1 MGTKARGPQLSPTH
15 LMSSAGGESAVAVLA
30 RSGRISVVADEEE
43 CMADR
48 FGLSYL
54 HTHLA
59 FAVGA
64 DVDVEPDVAF
74 FDSHFARGPVE
85 PVEPVERVDEEPPTA
100 TIAVRRTEPRPAPDD
115 AEPVLIRRS
124 RTEFFTVRARQVG
137 GPERP
142 GLVCDASGTWL
153 AFTPGRH
160 HVRLDVPGH
169 RPGRELIELVRNTV
183 LGNEENHGVVIVH
196 AAVVDLGRRAVVIVG
211 RKGAGKTSSALEM
224 ILHHGGR
231 MLSGDKALLLPAGA
245 SGVVG
250 AGAGGDAGGD
260 GPGAGAVRV
269 AGWPDWPH
277 VGLGTVSRFQQ
288 LVEGFDLGP
297 LVGEARAGG
306 DLWSMRHKVPLDP
319 AGYAEVVDF
328 CPPGTILPVAAV
340 VYPCLGPRT
349 PEGLTPCRHEPHRL
363 APHVESSFD
372 SGTAG
377 WNPLVAPSPRLAAY
391 RDDAIRR
398 LAACPAFE
406 LSGTGALHP
415 ADLDR
420 LAAAI
425 S

>member
-1 MGTKARGPQLSPTH
+1 
-15 LMSSAGGESAVAVLA
+15 
-30 RSGRISVVADEEE
+30 
-43 CMADR
+43 MADR
-48 FGLSYL
+48 FGLIYL

-74 FDSHFARGPVE
+74 FASHFARGPVG
-85 PVEPVERVDEEPPTA
+85 DEPPTA
-100 TIAVRRTEPRPAPDD
+100 TVAVHRTAPRPAPDD

-196 AAVVDLGRRAVVIVG
+196 AAVVDLGGRAVVIVG
-211 RKGAGKTSSALEM
+211 PKGAGKTSTALEM

-231 MLSGDKALLLPAGA
+231 MLSGDKALLLPAGP
-245 SGVVG
+245 GT
-250 AGAGGDAGGD
+250 GAGGD
-260 GPGAGAVRV
+260 AVRV

-277 VGLGTVSRFQQ
+277 VGLGTVSRFPQ
-288 LVEGFDLGP
+288 LVDGFDLGP
-297 LVGEARAGG
+297 QVGEARAGG

-340 VYPCLGPRT
+340 VYPCLGPGT
-349 PEGLTPCRHEPHRL
+349 PEGLTPCRNEPDRL
-363 APHVESSFD
+363 APHVETSFG

-377 WNPLVAPSPRLAAY
+377 WNPLVAPSPRLAAF
-391 RDDAIRR
+391 RDDAVRR

-406 LSGTGALHP
+406 LSGSGALHP
-415 ADLDR
+415 TDLAHLGDPAR
-420 LAAAI
+420 QRR
-425 S
+425 